1 MASVVIQHHNTKISD
16 LLTRNPKMSSSFALV
31 STYMGAWQ
39 TMRCSNYQLVSV
51 ILNIV
56 TALSLYLWWTRLEKP
71 FYWGIMVGSHAAVR
85 NNTEWSQTFFT
96 WFPPMASSGITLAP
110 HDKQGAVTGINA
122 VAPPYSDLN
131 IFTCTHTCVSV
142 SSVMQFYHICPYFI
156 LWHNKYSL

>member
-1 MASVVIQHHNTKISD
+1 
-16 LLTRNPKMSSSFALV
+16 MSSSFALV

-122 VAPPYSDLN
+122 VAPPYSDSTFLHARIRVCQCLVLCNFITYALILFYGIISTLCNFN
-131 IFTCTHTCVSV
+131 INQTVQNNKEAH
-142 SSVMQFYHICPYFI
+142 
-156 LWHNKYSL
+156 LWCQ